1 MNPFFFIFIIILIN
15 NNHASPCIGIPYRKQ
30 TPPPF
35 VYHFLDDFPQSASF
49 DVLCDE
55 VESLVFVEDSDELEH
70 IGVIQASHDF
80 HLKDTND
87 YLFSHT
93 VVTSLGKVHGSCK
106 GS

>member
-1 MNPFFFIFIIILIN
+1 MLVCALEF
-15 NNHASPCIGIPYRKQ
+15 HIGNKH
-30 TPPPF
+30 PPF

-80 HLKDTND
+80 HLKDTNN
-87 YLFSHT
+87 YLFSHI
-93 VVTSLGKVHGSCK
+93 SGKSPQQL
-106 GS
+106 